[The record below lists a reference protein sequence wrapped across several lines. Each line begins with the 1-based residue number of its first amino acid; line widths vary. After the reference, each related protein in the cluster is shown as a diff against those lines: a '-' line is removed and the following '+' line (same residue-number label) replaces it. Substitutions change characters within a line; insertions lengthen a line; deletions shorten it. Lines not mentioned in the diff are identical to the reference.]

1 MSKLIMMV
9 GIPGSGKST
18 YAKKM
23 RADYEV
29 YVSRDDIRFS
39 MVKEDEPYFSREREV
54 FATFVDTI
62 STALKNNK
70 TVWADATHISTHA
83 RLKLLR
89 NLDIEPDEIEIIY
102 MNTPLEKCL
111 AQNEL
116 RKDTR
121 AYVPEDVIYEMHENL
136 TFPSHHEGKFIYNT
150 VWIKTPETIIVPIYK
165 EDDE

>member
-23 RADYEV
+23 KAEYEV

-39 MVKEDEPYFSREREV
+39 MVNEDEPYFSREKEV
-54 FATFVDTI
+54 FTKFVKTI
-62 STALKNNK
+62 SDALKNDL

-83 RLKLLR
+83 RLKLLCG
-89 NLDIEPDEIEIIY
+89 LDIEPDEIEIIY
-102 MNTPLEKCL
+102 MNTPLERCL

-116 RKDTR
+116 RKGTR
-121 AYVPEDVIYEMHENL
+121 SYVPEDVIFEMHENL

-150 VWIKTPETIIVPIYK
+150 VWIKTPETVIIPIYK